1 MKITRIRLHRVRLP
15 YKRLSSIRVEREV
28 LEEVETNVVAVETD
42 AGITGHGE
50 ACAIGAVYL
59 PTYPDAVRGGI
70 AELAP
75 ALLGEDPRAL
85 GRINWLMDE
94 AVRGQPQAKSP
105 IDMACWDILGQA
117 AGLPLH
123 VLLGGRLM
131 DSAPLYHS
139 IAFAQ
144 PEAMAAQLEGY
155 RAEGFQVFQVKVGG
169 RPEEDVS
176 RIRACHE
183 ALGPGDRLFFDAN
196 RSWTSEDALRVS
208 KALPD
213 LDWPMEQPCETYEQC
228 RRVRR
233 RIDRPLYL
241 DEVIDDL
248 TDLTT
253 AVADEALDGLV
264 IKLCHCGGLTR
275 ARELR
280 AAALA
285 AGLKV
290 RIEDTVGAD
299 ITRAA
304 VAHLA
309 VTTPPKLL
317 IAAYP
322 HLHEEVTLAHGAP
335 EVRDG
340 KIAPGEKP
348 GLGIEP
354 LAEGLGEAVEIH
366 E

>member
-1 MKITRIRLHRVRLP
+1 MRITRIRLHRVRLP
-15 YKRLSSIRVEREV
+15 YKSLSSIRVEREV

-50 ACAIGAVYL
+50 SCAIGAVYL

-75 ALLGEDPRAL
+75 ALLGEDPRSL
-85 GRINWLMDE
+85 GRVNWLMDE

-105 IDMACWDILGQA
+105 IDIACWDILGQA

-123 VLLGGRLM
+123 TLLGGRLM
-131 DSAPLYHS
+131 DRAPLYHS
-139 IAFAQ
+139 IAFAR
-144 PEAMAAQLEGY
+144 PDAMAVQLEGY
-155 RAEGFQVFQVKVGG
+155 RAEGFGVFQIKVGG
-169 RPEEDVS
+169 LPEEDVD
-176 RIRACHE
+176 RIRACHG
-183 ALGPGDRLFFDAN
+183 ALGPGDRMFFDAN
-196 RSWTSEDALRVS
+196 RAWTSEDALRVS
-208 KALPD
+208 KALAD
-213 LDWPMEQPCETYEQC
+213 LTWPMEQPCETYEEC

-241 DEVIDDL
+241 DEVIDDQS
-248 TDLTT
+248 DLMA

-264 IKLCHCGGLTR
+264 IKLSHCGGLTR

-299 ITRAA
+299 IARAA

-309 VTTPPKLL
+309 VTTPPKRL

-322 HLHEEVTLAHGAP
+322 HLNDAVTLAEGAP
-335 EVRDG
+335 RVAEGAVS
-340 KIAPGEKP
+340 PGDAP
-348 GLGIEP
+348 GLGITP
-354 LAEGLGEAVEIH
+354 LSGVLGEPVAVH